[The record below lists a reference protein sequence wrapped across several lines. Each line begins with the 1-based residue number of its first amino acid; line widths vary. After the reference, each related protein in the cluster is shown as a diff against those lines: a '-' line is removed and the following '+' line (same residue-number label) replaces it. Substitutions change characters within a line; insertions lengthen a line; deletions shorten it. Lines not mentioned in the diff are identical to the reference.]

1 MAISWWTG
9 YVLPAPGRMHQQAKP
24 PAKGAVPYPQQTPS
38 LQGCLFYPIGFP
50 GLQKKLT
57 GVPVTKGQSLEKSF
71 PGGKVVL
78 SSYNHRPWE
87 GGSQEKKKKNR
98 GHKELQDSRTVPS
111 VQEVVPKGSSI
122 FQQAEDENR
131 PH

>member
-1 MAISWWTG
+1 MDR
-9 YVLPAPGRMHQQAKP
+9 LRAPCSRKDAPDCCSPSVQRAKP
-24 PAKGAVPYPQQTPS
+24 PAKGAAPYPQQMPS
-38 LQGCLFYPIGFP
+38 LQGCLFYPTGFP

-71 PGGKVVL
+71 PGGKVVP
-78 SSYNHRPWE
+78 SRYNHRPWE
-87 GGSQEKKKKNR
+87 GVSQKKTR

-122 FQQAEDENR
+122 FQRAEDENR